1 MSMSDTHAT
10 PLAEGAVTRTIPL
23 AEGAVVGLDW
33 TPVVAGTFA
42 AAALAFVLHSF
53 AIALGLSLSS
63 TAPTW
68 RDASAALALLSGLY
82 LLVVALVSYGLGG
95 YVAARLRAR
104 FVGAP
109 TEEVEFRDGM
119 HGLIVWALATL
130 LAGLLAL
137 AAVGAAPRLAAPSGA
152 SAGSATSVA
161 GENIIAFDLDRLF
174 RGERRPATDMTYI
187 RSEAARILL
196 TTSSHTG
203 MSGDDRNYLVRLVAG
218 TTGLSPADAD
228 RRVTE
233 VAGQA
238 KANIDRARH
247 TGVLLGFMIG
257 AAALVGAGAA
267 WFAACAGGRQRDGR
281 EPVPSYL
288 EWHRPYTH
296 RR

>member
-1 MSMSDTHAT
+1 MTMPDTRAA
-10 PLAEGAVTRTIPL
+10 PLAEGT
-23 AEGAVVGLDW
+23 VVGLDW

-53 AIALGLSLSS
+53 AIALGLSMSS

-68 RDASAALALLSGLY
+68 RDTSSALVLLSGLY

-109 TEEVEFRDGM
+109 VEDVEFRDGM

-130 LAGLLAL
+130 LTGALAL
-137 AAVGAAPRLAAPSGA
+137 ATLEAAPRLTATSGA
-152 SAGSATSVA
+152 NAGAATSVA
-161 GENIIAFDLDRLF
+161 GEAIIAFDLDRLF
-174 RGERRPATDMTYI
+174 RGERRPAADMTYI

-196 TTSSHTG
+196 TTSSHGG
-203 MSGDDRNYLVRLVAG
+203 MSGADRAYLVQLVAA
-218 TTGLSPADAD
+218 TTGLAPADAD

-238 KANIDRARH
+238 KVNIDRARH
-247 TGVLLGFMIG
+247 TGVVLGFMLG
-257 AAALVGAGAA
+257 AAALVGAVAA
-267 WFAACAGGRQRDGR
+267 WFAATAGGRHRDGR

-288 EWHRPYTH
+288 EWHRPHTH
-296 RR
+296 RA